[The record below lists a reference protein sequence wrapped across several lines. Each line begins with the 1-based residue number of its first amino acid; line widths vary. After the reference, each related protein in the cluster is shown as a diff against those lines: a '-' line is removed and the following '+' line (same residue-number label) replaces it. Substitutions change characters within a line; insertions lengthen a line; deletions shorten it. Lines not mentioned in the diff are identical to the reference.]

1 MSQQPELKAAAT
13 PSPDSDAE
21 FMREALAMAARAGQA
36 GDVPVGAVIVLEDR
50 IVARGHNRRQ
60 ATGDP
65 TAHAEVE
72 ALREASRV
80 VGNWRI
86 EGTLYVTQEPCPM
99 CAGALVNAR
108 IRRLVYGCPNPKAG
122 AVDTLFEIAT
132 DPRLNHRMDVRR
144 GVLADEAAALLRG
157 FFAQLRAD

>member
-1 MSQQPELKAAAT
+1 MNQLVESERAAA
-13 PSPDSDAE
+13 PPPRDE
-21 FMREALAMAARAGQA
+21 RFMREALAMAEEAGRE
-36 GDVPVGAVIVLEDR
+36 GDVPVGAVIVIDER
-50 IVARGHNRRQ
+50 IVARGRNRRQ

-72 ALREASRV
+72 ALREASRA

-122 AVDTLFEIAT
+122 AVDTLYEITT
-132 DPRLNHRMDVRR
+132 DPRLNHRMEVSR
-144 GVLADEAAALLRG
+144 GVLGEEAAALLRG
-157 FFAQLRAD
+157 FFAQLRAG